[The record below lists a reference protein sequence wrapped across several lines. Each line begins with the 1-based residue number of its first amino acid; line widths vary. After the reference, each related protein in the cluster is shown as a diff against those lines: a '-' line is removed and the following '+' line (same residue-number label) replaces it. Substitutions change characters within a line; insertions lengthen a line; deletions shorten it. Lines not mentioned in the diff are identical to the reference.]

1 MTIYKKKRIKAE
13 SIETICEYIDSQIKG
28 CDLEIE
34 YANERIDDVLK
45 EDPKTNIEY
54 YQNEIDDNLVR
65 KACFKE
71 ILEQLCK

>member
-1 MTIYKKKRIKAE
+1 MTVYKKKRIKAE
-13 SIETICEYIDSQIKG
+13 SIETICEYIDSQIKS

-34 YANERIDDVLK
+34 YANERIDDILK
-45 EDPKTNIEY
+45 EDPKANIEY
-54 YQNEIDDNLVR
+54 YQNGIDDNLVR

>member
-13 SIETICEYIDSQIKG
+13 SIETICEYIDSQIKN
-28 CDLEIE
+28 CDQEIE
-34 YANERIDDVLK
+34 YANERIDDILK
-45 EDPKTNIEY
+45 EDPTANIEY
-54 YQNEIDDNLVR
+54 YQDGIDDNLTR

>member
-1 MTIYKKKRIKAE
+1 MTTYKKKRIKAE
-13 SIETICEYIDSQIKG
+13 SIETICEYIDAQIKG

-34 YANERIDDVLK
+34 YANERIDDILK
-45 EDPKTNIEY
+45 EDPKANIEY
-54 YQNEIDDNLVR
+54 YQGGIDDNMAR

>member
-1 MTIYKKKRIKAE
+1 MTTYKKKRIKAE
-13 SIETICEYIDSQIKG
+13 SIETVCEYIDAQIKS
-28 CDLEIE
+28 CDIEIE
-34 YANERIDDVLK
+34 YANERIDDILK

-54 YQNEIDDNLVR
+54 YQDGIEDQLTR